1 MFDVTITVVGSI
13 NMDIVILTDHYPCR
27 GDTIFGNEIRFSPG
41 GKGANQATA
50 CAKLGKEAV
59 IVGCV
64 GQDEFGDRL
73 IETMAGNHVNVS
85 FIKRSV
91 SKRTGTVLVTIDES
105 AENTMLVVKGAN
117 EELTAMDV
125 DGSSEWIKNSKVLLV
140 QLEVPEETAIHAMVK
155 AREYGVT
162 VILDPA
168 PAEGI
173 TLDVLKYA
181 DIIIPNRQEA
191 KCITGIDVIDIPSAL
206 EAARFLDKRVGVAR
220 SIIKMA
226 EMGSLVYWEGRW
238 EYIEAIEVKAIDT
251 VAAGDSFAG
260 VLACAIADGESMVSA
275 AKFATIVS
283 ALKVTR
289 LDAQDGIPTMDEVNE
304 FCASRNLKHYLSN
317 Q

>member
-1 MFDVTITVVGSI
+1 MTITVVGSI

-50 CAKLGKEAV
+50 CAKLGKEAI

-64 GQDEFGDRL
+64 GIDEFGHLL
-73 IETMAGNHVNVS
+73 IETMDGNLVNIS

-91 SKRTGTVLVTIDES
+91 SKKTGAVLVTIDES
-105 AENTMLVVKGAN
+105 AQNTMIVVKGAN
-117 EELTAMDV
+117 EELNAIDV
-125 DGSSEWIKNSKVLLV
+125 DGCSEWIKNSKVLLV
-140 QLEVPEETAIHAMVK
+140 QLEIPEEIAIHAMVK

-173 TLDVLKYA
+173 TLNVLKYA

-191 KCITGIDVIDIPSAL
+191 KCITGIDVIDVQSAL
-206 EAARFLDKRVGVAR
+206 DAARFLDKRVGISK

-226 EMGSLVYWEGRW
+226 EMGSLVYSNGLW
-238 EYIEAIEVKAIDT
+238 EYIEAIEVKAVDT

-260 VLACAIADGESMVSA
+260 ALACAIADGESIVSA

-289 LDAQDGIPTMDEVNE
+289 LDAQDGIPTMAEVNE
-304 FCASRNLKHYLSN
+304 FCAIRNLKHYRSN